1 MPERAFSKEASLV
14 TLEQLKDFMRQRAE
28 EDRTIRSVTVSGP
41 SLQEAVNS
49 AAVELGLP
57 SSRVEYDLVQK
68 GAAGVLGLGRKTWTI
83 LAYESAKKTKKAATQ
98 QDSFLPDL
106 DTGGLVE
113 SLDEDGLIFVRMWSE
128 GVYLKVTAAKGVGTP
143 ATEESALEALHSR
156 GVREINRQVV
166 KGAVKLCTGTYG
178 KVGEYNH
185 NPANDTLI
193 IVNLEDSEMRATVS
207 LSAPGM
213 GGADVAREDIE
224 TMLRNEGVVYGWD
237 DKAIDAL
244 VDEPVY
250 SQRQPVAMGTKPVNG
265 GDARIT
271 YFFDTSVKIK
281 PKEIEGRV
289 DFKELNTIRNV
300 LKGEELAKK
309 EPLQKGQSG
318 RTVTGRILPAK
329 DGRDVAFDLGNNV
342 SLSKDGLRV
351 VSTADGQVMLIQ
363 GRITVETVMVISGDV
378 DTTVGNINFLGSVIV
393 KGSVSDGFTVKAVGN
408 IEVMGN
414 VGKAV
419 LETHADIIVHQG
431 INGGGEGRVSAGQS
445 IWSKFIQNATADA
458 GLYIIVSDGIL
469 HSRVFAGK
477 KILCKG
483 KRAKIV
489 GGYLRASEEINASSL
504 GAVGSGETIL
514 EVGIDPK
521 VKEEMVVLNNEVE
534 ALTKEL
540 NSASLNLQSLLKQ
553 EKLIKILPQD
563 KLALKK
569 VLLTKVAGLKSHVT
583 KATDNLEKHRKD
595 IDDLQSVGKISSSG
609 MVFPGAKVIIKD
621 VELDII
627 REYSSVTFVR
637 DGNLIRT
644 VKYEDIEEEEVIK
657 RS

>member
-1 MPERAFSKEASLV
+1 MV

-28 EDRTIRSVTVSGP
+28 EDRTIRSVTISAP
-41 SLQEAVNS
+41 SLDEALAS
-49 AAVELGLP
+49 AALELGLAT
-57 SSRVEYDLVQK
+57 SRVEFDIVQK
-68 GAAGVLGLGRKTWTI
+68 GTGGVLGFGKKTWTI
-83 LAYESAKKTKKAATQ
+83 LAYEGAKKSKKSVAS
-98 QDSFLPDL
+98 DEGFLPDL
-106 DTGGLVE
+106 DTAPIE
-113 SLDEDGLIFVRMWSE
+113 ATSADGLIFVRMWSD
-128 GVYLKVTAAKGVGTP
+128 GVYLKVTPAKGDGMAVN
-143 ATEESALEALHSR
+143 EEAAMEALHSR
-156 GVREINRQVV
+156 GVKEINRQVV

-193 IVNLEDSEMRATVS
+193 TVTVEDSDMRASVS
-207 LSAPGM
+207 LTSPGM
-213 GGADVAREDIE
+213 GGGDVSREDIE
-224 TMLRNEGVVYGWD
+224 VMLRNEGVVFGWD
-237 DKAIDAL
+237 DPAIDAL

-250 SQRQPVAMGTKPVNG
+250 GQKIPVAWGLKSVNG
-265 GDARIT
+265 NDAKIT
-271 YFFDTSVKIK
+271 HFFDISVKIK
-281 PKEIEGRV
+281 PHEIEGRV

-309 EPLQKGQSG
+309 EPAQKGQPG
-318 RTVTGRILPAK
+318 RTVTGRMLAVK
-329 DGRDVAFDLGNNV
+329 DGKDVAFDLGNNV

-363 GRITVETVMVISGDV
+363 GKITVETVMVISGDV

-393 KGSVSDGFTVKAVGN
+393 KGSVADGFTVKAVGN

-414 VGKAV
+414 VGKAI

-458 GLYIIVSDGIL
+458 GLYVIVSDGIL
-469 HSRVFAGK
+469 HSRVFSGK

-489 GGYLRASEEINASSL
+489 GGYLRAAEEINASSL

-521 VKEEMVVLNNEVE
+521 VKEQMVTLNDEVE
-534 ALTKEL
+534 NLTREY
-540 NSASLNLQSLLKQ
+540 NSATLNLQSLLKQ
-553 EKLIKILPQD
+553 EKLIKVLPPD
-563 KLALKK
+563 KAAMKK
-569 VLLTKVAGLKSHVT
+569 SLLTKVAGLKAQVA
-583 KATDNLEKHRKD
+583 KANESLERHRKD
-595 IDDLQSVGKISSSG
+595 IDDLQGVGKISSSG

-621 VELDII
+621 VELDVI
-627 REYSSVTFVR
+627 REYNGVTFVR

-644 VKYEDIEEEEVIK
+644 VKYEEIEEEEVIK